1 MRNAIVTGAGRNKGI
16 GAEICRVFAKNGIN
30 IYFTS
35 FDFYDDTIGNISRR
49 DYTKTL
55 EECSS
60 YGVNV
65 YFDLF
70 DLTSQANIKK
80 LFSDAEDK
88 LGNIDI
94 LVNCACYH
102 VFDSLETISEEL
114 IEKNLLVNSKSIL
127 LLCKEFYTRYSG
139 NNGRIINF
147 SSTQNIEPLTTE
159 ISYAIS
165 KATIPVITTT
175 LSPKTAKKG
184 ITINSINPGATDIGD
199 KNDYNNYLYKKNNL
213 FGRLGTPEDAA
224 NLVCFLIS
232 DKGKWITG
240 QTLHSEGAI
249 VRGIT

>member
-80 LFSDAEDK
+80 LFS
-88 LGNIDI
+88 G
-94 LVNCACYH
+94 
-102 VFDSLETISEEL
+102 
-114 IEKNLLVNSKSIL
+114 
-127 LLCKEFYTRYSG
+127 
-139 NNGRIINF
+139 
-147 SSTQNIEPLTTE
+147 
-159 ISYAIS
+159 
-165 KATIPVITTT
+165 
-175 LSPKTAKKG
+175 
-184 ITINSINPGATDIGD
+184 
-199 KNDYNNYLYKKNNL
+199 
-213 FGRLGTPEDAA
+213 
-224 NLVCFLIS
+224 
-232 DKGKWITG
+232 
-240 QTLHSEGAI
+240 
-249 VRGIT
+249 